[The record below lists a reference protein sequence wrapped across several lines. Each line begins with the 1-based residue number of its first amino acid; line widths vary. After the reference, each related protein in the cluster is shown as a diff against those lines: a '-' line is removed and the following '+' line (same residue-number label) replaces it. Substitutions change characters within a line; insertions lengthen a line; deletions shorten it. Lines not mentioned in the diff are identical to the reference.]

1 MNELLL
7 AAARVIAKWLEFK
20 LPGLSANWW
29 GEHVVN
35 RLTFQQQRQ
44 IEDRRIQ
51 SLEGLDLAAILR
63 VLDQNWSELAGAN
76 SLPRE
81 ARTWVKEL
89 QSVRNRWAHAPTG
102 GVSPADAF
110 RDADTLERLL
120 AVTGGGS
127 DLAQRVNSFKAETLA
142 RLSLERPNDSGAPA
156 SGAAAPSVATPS
168 LPPPQPMA
176 AVAPVAPAS
185 KFAVG
190 QLLCLRSNPTM
201 VFPLLEVLTGGAAE
215 TRYRVFENGV
225 RQVYYES
232 QLQALD
238 EPEAARKELSAG
250 ELSSLLS
257 ALQLSSPSASALY
270 SLNSGRVRFVPYQY
284 RPVFKLIRADR
295 PRLLVADEVG
305 VGKTIEAGLILKEL
319 QARSDIKSVLIICP
333 KALVS
338 ERKWELEM
346 KRFDE
351 HFVPLNGSLLR
362 HCIKE
367 THLSGEWPAQYEKVI
382 VPTSLFDNDLLFG
395 RAGRGKARDQGLL
408 ELDPPPK
415 FDLVIVDEAHHI
427 RNSETFLHQAVRY
440 FADNAE
446 AVVFLSATP
455 VQLGRE
461 DLYTLLN
468 VLRPDV
474 IIDPAS
480 FEQMAEPNPFVNAA
494 IQACRRGEPGW
505 TEQVREQMR
514 DVAATMW
521 GREVLAISPGFQHIY
536 DGLAGGGDD
545 GTSRIKTIQALEDL
559 YTFSSLINRTRRR
572 DIGEFTTRKAETV
585 STEFTPSQKLLHDDL
600 LDVIARILARL
611 HGDQNVKFMMTTVSR
626 QAASSLYGLA
636 PALQDILQGKLERL
650 EDEGE
655 SDDEA
660 EHQFSFVDR
669 IRGDIESLLTR
680 ARNLDPSDP
689 KADAFMQVVRDKLT
703 MPRNKVLVFST
714 FRHTLRYLH
723 GKLTAAA
730 VRVGLVHGDVHDD
743 DRATLRRRFALPTE
757 NEEALDVLLS
767 SEVGCEGLDFQF
779 CDCLVNFDLPWNPM
793 RIEQRIGR
801 VDRYGQQSEA
811 VGIFN
816 FITPGTIDAEI
827 FERCLSR
834 IGVFQHAIGGNE
846 EILGDITKELHS
858 IAETFALSEEERGR
872 RLLQLADNKIR
883 EMQEEQ
889 RLEERQGE
897 LFGLNL
903 AAASWEE
910 KLAKS
915 RSHWLEPQALGLA
928 VSSYLARRLG
938 KEQDYLLGDK
948 AVKTLR
954 LSQEARAALLEDFR
968 QLPRSTDPMHR
979 TWERWLKGSSP
990 TLSVTFEQE
999 AAVDNANAVLLSLG
1013 HPLLRQAATYLQE
1026 GDAVAV
1032 RLCVVNDTLPEGL
1045 HPFAL
1050 YRWARQGVKRDED
1063 LVPVARASAVAEAL
1077 LELLPAAADAQSLE
1091 LPGQQVWDDLDAVHH
1106 RLWLAETAQHAE
1118 DNRQL
1123 VGVRIQSLTASFT
1136 ARRALLDEQ
1145 IGRATNDKI
1154 RVMKQAELDR
1164 AQVDF
1169 DVRVGSLKRAAES
1182 GDIKATP
1189 AVFGVIEVRRLQ

>member
-1 MNELLL
+1 MNELLQ
-7 AAARVIAKWLEFK
+7 AAAGVIAKWLEAK
-20 LPGLSANWW
+20 LPSLSANWW
-29 GEHVVN
+29 DEHVFN
-35 RLTFQQQRQ
+35 RLTFLQQRQ
-44 IEDRRIQ
+44 VEDRRIQ
-51 SLEGLDLAAILR
+51 SLGGLDLAAVLR
-63 VLDQNWSELAGAN
+63 VLDQNWSELAAVTTI
-76 SLPRE
+76 PRE
-81 ARTWVKEL
+81 ARNWVKEL
-89 QSVRNRWAHAPTG
+89 QSVRNRWAHAPAG
-102 GVSPADAF
+102 GVSPTDAF

-120 AVTGGGS
+120 AVVGGAA
-127 DLAQRVNSFKAETLA
+127 DLAQSIGRFKAETLQLLA
-142 RLSLERPNDSGAPA
+142 PGRTTVPGVPDSSAFASTTAALPAPPEQPPTA
-156 SGAAAPSVATPS
+156 STAPS
-168 LPPPQPMA
+168 
-176 AVAPVAPAS
+176 S

-190 QLLCLRSNPTM
+190 QLLCLRSNPAN
-201 VFPLLEVLTGGAAE
+201 VFPVLDVLLGGAAE
-215 TRYRVFENGV
+215 TRYRVFEGGS

-232 QLQALD
+232 QLQVLN
-238 EPEAARKELSAG
+238 EPEDGRRVLSAS

-257 ALQLSSPSASALY
+257 ALLLASPSASALY

-295 PRLLVADEVG
+295 PRLLIADEVG

-338 ERKWELEM
+338 ERKWDLEM

-367 THLSGEWPAQYEKVI
+367 THLSGEWPVQYEKVI
-382 VPTSLFDNDLLFG
+382 LPTSLFDNDLLFG
-395 RAGRGKARDQGLL
+395 RAGKSKSRDQGLL

-480 FEQMAEPNPFVNAA
+480 FEQMAEPNQFVNAA
-494 IQACRRGEPGW
+494 IQACRRGELGW

-514 DVAATMW
+514 EVAATMW
-521 GREVLAISPGFQHIY
+521 GREVLAINPGFQHIY
-536 DGLAGGGDD
+536 DGLAQVGDD
-545 GTSRIKTIQALEDL
+545 GASRIKTIQSLEEL
-559 YTFSSLINRTRRR
+559 YSFSSLINRTRRR

-600 LDVIARILARL
+600 LSVIARILARL

-636 PALQDILQGKLERL
+636 PALQDILQGKLNRL
-650 EDEGE
+650 EDEDD
-655 SDDEA
+655 SDDQA
-660 EHQFSFVDR
+660 EHQFTFVDQ
-669 IRGDIESLLTR
+669 IRGDIESLVAR

-689 KADAFMQVVRDKLT
+689 KADAFMQVVKDKLT

-714 FRHTLRYLH
+714 FRHTLRYLV
-723 GKLTAAA
+723 GKLIAAG
-730 VRVGLVHGDVHDD
+730 VRVGLVHGDVPDD
-743 DRATLRRRFALPTE
+743 DRSTLRQRFALPKEDTD
-757 NEEALDVLLS
+757 ALDVLLS

-779 CDCLVNFDLPWNPM
+779 CDCLINFDLPWNPM

-801 VDRYGQQSEA
+801 IDRYGQQSEA

-834 IGVFQHAIGGNE
+834 IGVFEHAIGGNE
-846 EILGDITKELHS
+846 EILGEITKELHG
-858 IAETFALSEEERGR
+858 IAETFALSEKERER
-872 RLLQLADNKIR
+872 RLLQLSDNKIR
-883 EMQEEQ
+883 QMQEEQ

-903 AAASWEE
+903 AAASWEQR
-910 KLAKS
+910 LAQS

-928 VSSYLARRLG
+928 VSSYLTRRLG
-938 KEQDYLLGDK
+938 KEQDFLLGDK
-948 AVKTLR
+948 AVKALR

-979 TWERWLKGSSP
+979 TWERWLKGSLP

-1013 HPLLRQAATYLQE
+1013 HPLLRQAAAFLQE
-1026 GDAVAV
+1026 ADSVAV
-1032 RLCVVNDTLPEGL
+1032 RLSVVHDSLPEGL

-1050 YRWARQGVKRDED
+1050 YRWARQGAKRDDD
-1063 LVPVARASAVAEAL
+1063 LIPVVRASAVAEAL
-1077 LELLPAAADAQSLE
+1077 LELLPTAVDAQDLE
-1091 LPGQQVWDDLDAVHH
+1091 LPTQKVWDDLDAVHH
-1106 RLWLAETAQHAE
+1106 QVWLAEATQHTE

-1154 RVMKQAELDR
+1154 RIMKQAELER

-1169 DVRVGSLKRAAES
+1169 DIRVTALKRAAEG

-1189 AVFGVIEVRRLQ
+1189 AVFGILEVRRPR

>member
-1 MNELLL
+1 MNELLQ
-7 AAARVIAKWLEFK
+7 ASAGAISQWLDAK
-20 LPGLSANWW
+20 LPSLSANWW
-29 GEHVVN
+29 IEHVFN
-35 RLTFQQQRQ
+35 RLTFQQQRLV
-44 IEDRRIQ
+44 EDRRIK
-51 SLEGLDLAAILR
+51 SLSGLDLAAVLR
-63 VLDQNWSELAGAN
+63 VLDQNWSELAAVQP
-76 SLPRE
+76 LPRE
-81 ARTWVKEL
+81 ARNWVKEL
-89 QSVRNRWAHAPTG
+89 QSARNRWAHAPAG
-102 GVSPADAF
+102 GIAATDAF

-120 AVTGGGS
+120 AIVGVGS
-127 DLAQRVNSFKAETLA
+127 ALMQRVEAFKAETLA
-142 RLSLERPNDSGAPA
+142 RL
-156 SGAAAPSVATPS
+156 APSQADSPRAAGEDGGEATS
-168 LPPPQPMA
+168 S
-176 AVAPVAPAS
+176 APVPVPPAPSASAS
-185 KFAVG
+185 KFTVG
-190 QLLCLRSNPTM
+190 QLLCLRSNPAA
-201 VFPLLEVLTGGAAE
+201 VFPVLEVLPSETAE

-238 EPEAARKELSAG
+238 ETAEDRKVLTAS

-257 ALQLSSPSASALY
+257 AVQLSSPSASALY

-333 KALVS
+333 KALVA

-367 THLSGEWPAQYEKVI
+367 AHLSGEWPTQYEKAI
-382 VPTSLFDNDLLFG
+382 LPTSLFDNDLMFG
-395 RAGRGKARDQGLL
+395 KSGKGKSRDQGLL

-480 FEQMAEPNPFVNAA
+480 FEQMAEPNQSVNAA

-505 TEQVREQMR
+505 TEQVREHLR
-514 DVAATMW
+514 DVAGTMW
-521 GREVLAISPGFQHIY
+521 GREVLAINPGFQHIY
-536 DGLAGGGDD
+536 DGLAEGGED
-545 GTSRIKTIQALEDL
+545 GTSRIKTIHSLEGL

-585 STEFTPSQKLLHDDL
+585 STEFTPSQKTLHDDL
-600 LDVIARILARL
+600 LSVIARILARL
-611 HGDQNVKFMMTTVSR
+611 HGNQNVKFMMTTVSR

-636 PALQDILQGKLERL
+636 PALEDILQGKLASL
-650 EDEGE
+650 EEADE
-655 SDDEA
+655 SDDGT
-660 EHQFSFVDR
+660 EHQFDFVDQ
-669 IRGDIESLLTR
+669 IRGDVESLVHR
-680 ARNLDPSDP
+680 AKNLDPQDP
-689 KADAFMQVVRDKLT
+689 KADAFMQVISDKLG

-714 FRHTLRYLH
+714 FRHTLRYLVT
-723 GKLTAAA
+723 KLAAA
-730 VRVGLVHGDVHDD
+730 RIRFGLVHGGVTDD
-743 DRATLRRRFALPTE
+743 ERAVLRKRFSLARVDE
-757 NEEALDVLLS
+757 NAIDVLLS

-801 VDRYGQQSEA
+801 IDRYGQQSEA

-827 FERCLSR
+827 YDRCLSR

-846 EILGDITKELHS
+846 EILGDITKELHN
-858 IAETFALSEEERGR
+858 IAETFSLNDEERQR
-872 RLLQLADNKIR
+872 SLLQLADNKIR
-883 EMQEEQ
+883 QMQEEQ

-903 AAASWEE
+903 AAASWEQR
-910 KLAKS
+910 LAQS

-928 VSSYLARRLG
+928 VTSYLARRLG

-948 AVKTLR
+948 PLKTLR
-954 LSQEARAALLEDFR
+954 LSQEARAALLDDFR
-968 QLPRSTDPMHR
+968 NLPRSVDPMHR
-979 TWERWLKGSSP
+979 AWERWLKGTSP
-990 TLSVTFEQE
+990 TLPVTFEQE
-999 AAVDNANAVLLSLG
+999 AAVESATAVLLSLG
-1013 HPLLRQAATYLQE
+1013 HPLLRQTAAFLQE
-1026 GDAVAV
+1026 TEAVAV
-1032 RLCVVNDTLPEGL
+1032 RLAVAHDSLPEGL

-1050 YRWARQGVKRDED
+1050 YRWAKQGAKRDEE
-1063 LVPVARASAVAEAL
+1063 LIPVVQSSAVAEAL
-1077 LELLPAAADAQSLE
+1077 LEVLPTAVDAPELE
-1091 LPGQQVWDDLDAVHH
+1091 LPAQQVWDDLDAVHH
-1106 RLWLAETAQHAE
+1106 QQWLSESTQHAE

-1136 ARRALLDEQ
+1136 ARRALLEEQ

-1154 RVMKQAELDR
+1154 RVMKQAELER

-1169 DVRVGSLKRAAES
+1169 AIRVAALRRAAES
-1182 GDIKATP
+1182 GDIRATP
-1189 AVFGVIEVRRLQ
+1189 AVFGVVDVRRPK